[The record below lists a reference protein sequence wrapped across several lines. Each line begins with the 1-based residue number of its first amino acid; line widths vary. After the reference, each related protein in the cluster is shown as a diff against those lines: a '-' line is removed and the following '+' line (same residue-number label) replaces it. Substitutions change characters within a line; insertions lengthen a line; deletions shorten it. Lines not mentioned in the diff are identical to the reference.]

1 MNYRQEIEV
10 DLIDLC
16 RVILKKWRSIILI
29 MIICA
34 TGFGALSYYRPDVA
48 DKSKD
53 MKVTVVTKDELDEM
67 RNRLDDKKAEEVL
80 LAVDSL
86 LIDKEK
92 YEDVLKQQKDSIR
105 LRIDA
110 EKRPVMITGYMI
122 SGYIEDT
129 HAYMSEVTSA
139 DNIISLYSSALKSA
153 PVIQEI
159 RDATGYD
166 ANELY
171 IKELYTIGKA
181 GLSLMN
187 ITVTAPSKGECE
199 AIMDVLEKNV
209 ASLKP
214 SISAINQHKL
224 EKVSENYYEQL
235 DTGLRDEKKSL
246 EQSIINYQKSFLT
259 VPTTYSAD
267 QKEYYE
273 TLVDLAEGRLT
284 LGSEE
289 AKKAAIEKT
298 MQEMELAAKNQTQE
312 TDYENLGITDIVSGQ
327 KNATKVLQ
335 RRVSKKVIALGVLA
349 GAFLACMWY
358 AAIYVISGTLRIE
371 SDLSDIFKLSI
382 YGRIRPQK
390 GNGKKKLF
398 AGIDNFIE
406 RLFNKNKPAFTE
418 EESLDIVCSGIGA
431 SARKSDAKKVFVT
444 SADSGECSEKYRG
457 KIVDSLKGGKYLPK
471 GCIAETGKNVVFDPR
486 ALEKMVQSDGVVLVE
501 KIGGSRY
508 ENIGNELET
517 IKKYGVDVLGVVV
530 LE

>member
-1 MNYRQEIEV
+1 
-10 DLIDLC
+10 
-16 RVILKKWRSIILI
+16 
-29 MIICA
+29 
-34 TGFGALSYYRPDVA
+34 
-48 DKSKD
+48 
-53 MKVTVVTKDELDEM
+53 
-67 RNRLDDKKAEEVL
+67 
-80 LAVDSL
+80 
-86 LIDKEK
+86 
-92 YEDVLKQQKDSIR
+92 
-105 LRIDA
+105 
-110 EKRPVMITGYMI
+110 
-122 SGYIEDT
+122 
-129 HAYMSEVTSA
+129 
-139 DNIISLYSSALKSA
+139 
-153 PVIQEI
+153 
-159 RDATGYD
+159 
-166 ANELY
+166 
-171 IKELYTIGKA
+171 
-181 GLSLMN
+181 MN

-235 DTGLRDEKKSL
+235 DAGLRDEQKSL
-246 EQSIINYQKSFLT
+246 EQSIINYQKSFLN
-259 VPTTYSAD
+259 VPTTYTAD

-298 MQEMELAAKNQTQE
+298 RQEMELAAKNQTQE

-327 KNATKVLQ
+327 KNATKAL
-335 RRVSKKVIALGVLA
+335 RKHVSLKFVALGTLA

-358 AAIYVISGTLRIE
+358 AAVYVISGTLRIE

-382 YGRIRPQK
+382 YGKIKPQK
-390 GNGKKKLF
+390 GNGKKKIF

-431 SARKSDAKKVFVT
+431 SAKKNDTKKLFVT
-444 SADSGECSEKYRG
+444 SADSGEYSEEYLE
-457 KIVDSLKGGKYLPK
+457 KIVDSLRRGKYLPE
-471 GCIAETGKNVVFDPR
+471 GCAVETGKNVVFDPR

-501 KIGGSRY
+501 KIGESRY
-508 ENIGNELET
+508 ENINNELET
-517 IKKYGVDVLGVVV
+517 IKKYGIEILGAVV